1 MSSRPSKS
9 EPWRQNPTRHYC
21 PLCSVWMASDRT
33 SIAVHENGRKHRE
46 AAEANLQKRRGD
58 KLEEERKRKEMESS
72 LAAIERAAGRKMEED
87 LKSGAFGSAAG
98 PVGGVGGYPTGGA
111 FASAASAASAAA
123 RGASALPTGTC
134 ASSTAPAVPHHAS
147 TAAAAQK
154 PAAGA
159 GTEAKAEL
167 TSWNERKNKRKAAAD
182 ARYGGT
188 IDGSSTARTND
199 AVDGIDKKQRTVRKL
214 ADDEGHY
221 VLNTSDGTSSTYLE
235 GKVYAPILEED
246 VPIQIWT
253 GETTASEMASVE
265 REMRRLDRQHLW
277 KMGLVVRVRKR
288 EKGGKDTG
296 HGDGGKSGSVE
307 ESLNGGEK
315 DATASPP
322 EAKDG
327 GHIMVDVAYLRNPTD
342 ENETIEKAVE
352 PYRIR
357 LLLGSDEMI
366 PSTIEEAR
374 LDLMGGEEIINDAD
388 VSSGAAAAPAIDENT
403 GLATWGTVQ
412 VRKVSANRQ
421 IKEERARAR
430 AKRREEA
437 ERARQQERQEQERKM
452 EEAKVANAD
461 DSALGSYDVWSGGK
475 AGYKGV
481 DIARSDKVDVA
492 DTAKSLAKGKGG
504 VAFKKRKSGGGGGSA
519 FKNAKKKANRRVTS
533 ADDD

>member
-111 FASAASAASAAA
+111 FASAASAASAA

-182 ARYGGT
+182 AY
-188 IDGSSTARTND
+188 
-199 AVDGIDKKQRTVRKL
+199 GIDKKQRTVRKL

-327 GHIMVDVAYLRNPTD
+327 GQIMVDVAYLRNPTD

-421 IKEERARAR
+421 IKEERARVR

>member
-1 MSSRPSKS
+1 MSSRSSKS

-21 PLCSVWMASDRT
+21 PLCFAWMASDRI
-33 SIAVHENGRKHRE
+33 SIAVHENGRKHKE
-46 AAEANLQKRRGD
+46 AVEANLHKRRGD
-58 KLEEERKRKEMESS
+58 KLEEERKQKEMESS
-72 LAAIERAAGRKMEED
+72 LAAIERAAGKKMEED

-98 PVGGVGGYPTGGA
+98 IVVGGGAYPPTSSG
-111 FASAASAASAAA
+111 FASVASTT
-123 RGASALPTGTC
+123 ASALPTT
-134 ASSTAPAVPHHAS
+134 PAVPYHAS
-147 TAAAAQK
+147 AAAAAQQS
-154 PAAGA
+154 ATGT
-159 GTEAKAEL
+159 GTEAKAEMS
-167 TSWNERKNKRKAAAD
+167 SWNERKNKRKAAAD

-188 IDGSSTARTND
+188 NDDSSTTRTND
-199 AVDGIDKKQRTVRKL
+199 NADDSDKKQRTVRKL

-221 VLNTSDGTSSTYLE
+221 VLNTSDGTSNTYLE

-246 VPIQIWT
+246 MPIQIWT
-253 GETTASEMASVE
+253 GETITSNQGGMASV
-265 REMRRLDRQHLW
+265 RAEMRRLDRQHLW
-277 KMGLVVRVRKR
+277 KMGLVVRVRKK
-288 EKGGKDTG
+288 EKDSKHTG
-296 HGDGGKSGSVE
+296 HGDGKSGFVE

-315 DATASPP
+315 DATSSSP
-322 EAKDG
+322 EAKDRG
-327 GHIMVDVAYLRNPTD
+327 QIIVDVAYLRNPTD
-342 ENETIEKAVE
+342 EDETIEKAVE

-366 PSTIEEAR
+366 PSTVEEAR

-388 VSSGAAAAPAIDENT
+388 VSSGAAAAPTIDENT

-421 IKEERARAR
+421 IKEERARIR

-461 DSALGSYDVWSGGK
+461 DSALGSYDVWTGGK